1 MFRFYAADVVRVDFR
16 PSGSQPAEA
25 SGAVIRAVGAVSSMT
40 ISCSTVVELRARS
53 VATTSILCAPSARSS
68 RVSAAVVG
76 HAGFEGVAVQGPGRT
91 RLVDESGRQLVGDH
105 RLQRRPRTPVL
116 QAQGVLEEIALADL
130 KGKNIVLYFYPK
142 DSTPGCTTEGG
153 DFRDVAEVGDHR
165 PALARAL
172 AFAGGVQPPGP
183 VTAPLAAG
191 FAAAKGYDKYREM
204 GGIVEEQLQ
213 LAVRA
218 LVEGNVDMAAEV
230 VHNDYRIN
238 ALDVDIDEECTRIVA
253 RRQPAASD
261 LRLVMAVIKTITDL
275 ERIGDEAKRI
285 ARMAKE
291 DHSGVLSQDIRHE
304 MRHMGELVSEM
315 LRTILDAFA
324 RMDVETAVKV
334 VESDTRVD
342 NKYVSITRQLITYM
356 AQDPKMIP
364 QILNILWAARAL
376 ERIGDR
382 CENIAEYIFYLV
394 KGRDLRHLSKVDELA
409 EMAAAAKSDK

>member
-1 MFRFYAADVVRVDFR
+1 
-16 PSGSQPAEA
+16 
-25 SGAVIRAVGAVSSMT
+25 
-40 ISCSTVVELRARS
+40 
-53 VATTSILCAPSARSS
+53 
-68 RVSAAVVG
+68 
-76 HAGFEGVAVQGPGRT
+76 
-91 RLVDESGRQLVGDH
+91 
-105 RLQRRPRTPVL
+105 
-116 QAQGVLEEIALADL
+116 
-130 KGKNIVLYFYPK
+130 
-142 DSTPGCTTEGG
+142 
-153 DFRDVAEVGDHR
+153 
-165 PALARAL
+165 
-172 AFAGGVQPPGP
+172 
-183 VTAPLAAG
+183 
-191 FAAAKGYDKYREM
+191 
-204 GGIVEEQLQ
+204 
-213 LAVRA
+213 
-218 LVEGNVDMAAEV
+218 
-230 VHNDYRIN
+230 
-238 ALDVDIDEECTRIVA
+238 
-253 RRQPAASD
+253 
-261 LRLVMAVIKTITDL
+261 MAVIKTITDL

-342 NKYVSITRQLITYM
+342 NKYVSSTRKLITYM